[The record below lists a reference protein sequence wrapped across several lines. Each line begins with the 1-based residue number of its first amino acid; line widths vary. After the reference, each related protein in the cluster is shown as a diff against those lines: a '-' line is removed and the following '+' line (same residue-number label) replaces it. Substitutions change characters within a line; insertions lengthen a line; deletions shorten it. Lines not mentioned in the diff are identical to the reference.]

1 MQLKD
6 VIQFLEAKAPP
17 SLQEDYD
24 NSGLLTG
31 DPEQPVTGVMVCLD
45 STEAVIEEA
54 KAKGCNVVVAH
65 HPIVFSGLRRLT
77 GRNYIERTV
86 IKAIRENVAI
96 YAIHTNLDNVRHG
109 VNQRICDQLG
119 LVNTRILSPKSG
131 QLSKLV
137 IYCTRQ
143 CAEPVRQAL
152 FSAGAGTIGE
162 YDECSFNSEG
172 TGTFRPG
179 DAANPAIGRR
189 GVRESVSEMRVE
201 VVVPKWRLNASIAAA
216 RAAHDYEE
224 MAYDVIP
231 LSNDLQDTGSGMI
244 GELAEPM
251 PLTDALNH
259 IKTCMKAPVI
269 RHTAALH
276 KTVQRIAVCGGSG
289 SFLLGDAVRAG
300 ADVFVTA
307 DFKYHQF
314 FDADGRIVIA
324 DIGHFES
331 EQYTID
337 LLYAWLSEKFRTF
350 ATHKTGVVTNPIN
363 YL

>member
-24 NSGLLTG
+24 NSGLITG
-31 DPEQPVTGVMVCLD
+31 DPEQTVTGVMVCLD

-65 HPIVFSGLRRLT
+65 HPIVFSGLKRLT

-86 IKAIRENVAI
+86 IKAIRYNVAI

-137 IYCTRQ
+137 VYCTPQ
-143 CAEPVRQAL
+143 CVEPVRQAM
-152 FSAGAGTIGE
+152 FAAGAGSIGE
-162 YDECSFNSEG
+162 YDECSFNTEG

-179 DAANPAIGRR
+179 NAANPVIGMR
-189 GVRESVSEMRVE
+189 GVRESVNE
-201 VVVPKWRLNASIAAA
+201 VRAEVIAPKWRIRAAIEAA
-216 RAAHDYEE
+216 RAAHEYEE
-224 MAYDVIP
+224 MAFDVIP
-231 LSNDLQDTGSGMI
+231 LSNALQDIGSGMI
-244 GELAEPM
+244 GEWQEAIPAL
-251 PLTDALNH
+251 DALQQ
-259 IKTCMKAPVI
+259 IKTRMNASVI
-269 RHTAALH
+269 RHTAQVNAR
-276 KTVQRIAVCGGSG
+276 VQRIAVCGGSG
-289 SFLLGDAVRAG
+289 SFLLSDAVRAG

-314 FDADGRIVIA
+314 FDADRRIMIA